1 MDVNSPRPWRRSLA
15 EIKGAKVHMAA
26 KQLIFHDAARE
37 RIRHG
42 VDALAEA
49 VKVTLGPRGRTVIL
63 EREFGSPQIVNS
75 GVLVAKA
82 VELEDRFENMGAQL
96 MREVAART
104 SEMAGDGTT
113 TATVL
118 AHAMIHEGLRYLAG
132 GMNPMDLKRGVEHA
146 VLAVVDELKRVAKP
160 CTAGQEIAHVAAI
173 SANNDRSIGD
183 LLATAIEKVGR
194 EGAISIEDGSGL
206 VSELEVVEGMQF
218 DRGFLSPYFINNAER
233 QTAVL
238 EDAAIL
244 LLDKKLSVVKD
255 LLPLLE
261 EVVKAGR
268 PLLVIAEEVESD
280 ALATLVLNTI
290 RGTIKGCAVKAPGF
304 GDRRKAML
312 QDIAV
317 LTGASLV
324 TDEVGLTLEKASL
337 ADLGRARRIEI
348 GKETTTIIGGAG
360 SSDAIQ
366 ARLAS
371 IRQERKLATSD
382 YDREKIDERLS
393 KLSGGVALIKV
404 GAATE
409 TELKER
415 KVRVEDALHA
425 TRAAVAEGIVPGG
438 GVALLRARH
447 VLTSLT
453 SANLDEA
460 SGVRIVA
467 RALEEPLRRI
477 VANAG
482 QESSVVL
489 HRVDANEAS
498 AFGYNAATNEYG
510 DMLAMGVIDPVKVTR
525 LALQNAASIAALA
538 LTTDCMIAQAPK
550 SKPGPEASSMGY
562 GPEMA

>member
-1 MDVNSPRPWRRSLA
+1 
-15 EIKGAKVHMAA
+15 MAA
-26 KQLIFHDAARE
+26 KQLIFHEAARE
-37 RIRHG
+37 RIRRG

-63 EREFGSPQIVNS
+63 ERDFGPPQIVNS

-82 VELEDRFENMGAQL
+82 IELEDRFENMGAQL

-118 AHAMIHEGLRYLAG
+118 AHSMIHEGLRYLAG
-132 GMNPMDLKRGVEHA
+132 GMNPMDLKRGIERA
-146 VLAVVDELKRVAKP
+146 VQAVVDELKRIARP
-160 CTAGQEIAHVAAI
+160 CTTSQEIAHVAAI

-183 LLATAIEKVGR
+183 LLAGAIDKVGR

-206 VSELEVVEGMQF
+206 VSELEVVEGLQF
-218 DRGFLSPYFINNAER
+218 DRGFLSPYFINDAER

-244 LLDKKLSVVKD
+244 LYDKRLSSLKD

-268 PLLVIAEEVESD
+268 PLLVIAEEIESE
-280 ALATLVLNTI
+280 ALATLVINTI
-290 RGTIKGCAVKAPGF
+290 RGTIKTCAVKAPGF

-317 LTGASLV
+317 LTGGTVIS
-324 TDEVGLTLEKASL
+324 DELGLALEKARLS
-337 ADLGRARRIEI
+337 DLGRARRVEI
-348 GKETTTIIGGAG
+348 GKDASTIIGGAG
-360 SSDAIQ
+360 AAQQIKDRIAMIRKERDA
-366 ARLAS
+366 
-371 IRQERKLATSD
+371 ATSD
-382 YDREKIDERLS
+382 YDREKLDERAA

-415 KVRVEDALHA
+415 KLRVEDALHA

-447 VLTSLT
+447 GLDALVG
-453 SANLDEA
+453 ANLDET
-460 SGVRIVA
+460 SGVRIVR

-482 QESSVVL
+482 QEPSVVL
-489 HRVDANEAS
+489 NRVDEADAP
-498 AFGYNAATNEYG
+498 AFGYNAASGEFG
-510 DMLAMGVIDPVKVTR
+510 DMLQMGVIDPAKVTR
-525 LALQNAASIAALA
+525 LALQNAASIAGLI
-538 LTTDCMIAQAPK
+538 LTTDCMIANAPAPK
-550 SKPGPEASSMGY
+550 PATLAAPAAGMGAD
-562 GPEMA
+562 MM

>member
-1 MDVNSPRPWRRSLA
+1 
-15 EIKGAKVHMAA
+15 MAA
-26 KQLIFHDAARE
+26 KQLIFHEAARE
-37 RIRHG
+37 RIRRG

-63 EREFGSPQIVNS
+63 ERDFGPPQIVNS

-82 VELEDRFENMGAQL
+82 IELEDRFENMGAQL

-118 AHAMIHEGLRYLAG
+118 AHSMIHEGLRYLAG
-132 GMNPMDLKRGVEHA
+132 GMNPMDLKRGIERA
-146 VLAVVDELKRVAKP
+146 VQAVVDELKRMARP
-160 CTAGQEIAHVAAI
+160 CTTSKEIAHVAAI

-183 LLATAIEKVGR
+183 LLAGAIDKVGR

-206 VSELEVVEGMQF
+206 VSELEVVEGLQF
-218 DRGFLSPYFINNAER
+218 DRGFLSPYFINDAER

-244 LLDKKLSVVKD
+244 LYDKRLSSLKD

-261 EVVKAGR
+261 GVVKAGR
-268 PLLVIAEEVESD
+268 PLLVIAEEIESE
-280 ALATLVLNTI
+280 ALATLVINTI
-290 RGTIKGCAVKAPGF
+290 RGTIKTCAVKAPGF

-312 QDIAV
+312 QDIAI
-317 LTGASLV
+317 LTGGTVIS
-324 TDEVGLTLEKASL
+324 DELGLTLEKAAL
-337 ADLGRARRIEI
+337 ADLGRARRVEI
-348 GKETTTIIGGAG
+348 GKDASTIIGGAG
-360 SSDAIQ
+360 AARQIKDRIAMIRKERDA
-366 ARLAS
+366 
-371 IRQERKLATSD
+371 ATSD
-382 YDREKIDERLS
+382 YDRETLDERAA

-415 KVRVEDALHA
+415 KLRVEDALHA

-447 VLTSLT
+447 GLDALVG
-453 SANLDEA
+453 ANLDET
-460 SGVRIVA
+460 SGVRIVR

-482 QESSVVL
+482 QEPSVVL
-489 HRVDANEAS
+489 NRVDEADAP
-498 AFGYNAATNEYG
+498 AFGYNAASGEFG
-510 DMLAMGVIDPVKVTR
+510 DMLQMGVIDPAKVTR
-525 LALQNAASIAALA
+525 LALQNAASIAGLI
-538 LTTDCMIAQAPK
+538 LTTDCMIANAPAPK
-550 SKPGPEASSMGY
+550 SASLAPPPAGMGAD
-562 GPEMA
+562 MM